1 MHSSAST
8 SAASSIA
15 STFSRL
21 ILPHSLKPENVLI
34 GDDGYAR
41 ITDFGLSRKLAGDER
56 CRSFCGTPEY
66 MAPEVV
72 SQAEYTRVVDWWAL
86 GVFIFEMVTGRPPF
100 LDENRSALYKSI
112 QSTL

>member
-1 MHSSAST
+1 
-8 SAASSIA
+8 
-15 STFSRL
+15 
-21 ILPHSLKPENVLI
+21 
-34 GDDGYAR
+34 
-41 ITDFGLSRKLAGDER
+41 
-56 CRSFCGTPEY
+56 